1 MCWPRKTHGYIG
13 RRTLRMRERGGHHA
27 WVSSHASHV
36 WIFTHLRSQ
45 RFVYHPKRRS
55 KIVFLFHDDANLSK
69 FRKILRNGPRPVIFV
84 EEGRILRSGKK
95 TRVLSLIFEFYG
107 EKKIIRCINSV
118 TNTTTISGNDHL
130 SSENSRP
137 RDIESRI
144 NLVTAVNMTANR
156 ESERLFAW
164 KWRHALSRDI
174 FISTSDLPECD
185 KRHQVILSL
194 TWIDLNPDSLILFRP
209 PISFSSNFNWT
220 IVHFNRYI
228 KYRCY

>member
-1 MCWPRKTHGYIG
+1 MGELPRVPRLNIYPSTEPTF
-13 RRTLRMRERGGHHA
+13 RL
-27 WVSSHASHV
+27 SSETT
-36 WIFTHLRSQ
+36 IENR
-45 RFVYHPKRRS
+45 
-55 KIVFLFHDDANLSK
+55 FLFHDDANLSK
-69 FRKILRNGPRPVIFV
+69 FRKILRNDPRPVIFV

>member
-1 MCWPRKTHGYIG
+1 MGELPRVPRLNIYPSTEPTF
-13 RRTLRMRERGGHHA
+13 RL
-27 WVSSHASHV
+27 SSEMT
-36 WIFTHLRSQ
+36 IENR
-45 RFVYHPKRRS
+45 
-55 KIVFLFHDDANLSK
+55 FLFHDDANLSK
-69 FRKILRNGPRPVIFV
+69 FRKIPRNDPRPVIFV

-209 PISFSSNFNWT
+209 PISFSSNFN
-220 IVHFNRYI
+220 
-228 KYRCY
+228 

>member
-1 MCWPRKTHGYIG
+1 MGELPRVPCLNIYPSTEPTF
-13 RRTLRMRERGGHHA
+13 RL
-27 WVSSHASHV
+27 SSEMT
-36 WIFTHLRSQ
+36 IENR
-45 RFVYHPKRRS
+45 
-55 KIVFLFHDDANLSK
+55 FLFHDDANLSK
-69 FRKILRNGPRPVIFV
+69 FRKIPRNDPRPVIFV
-84 EEGRILRSGKK
+84 EEGRISRSGKK

-144 NLVTAVNMTANR
+144 NLVTAVNMTANH

-209 PISFSSNFNWT
+209 PISFSSNFN
-220 IVHFNRYI
+220 
-228 KYRCY
+228 